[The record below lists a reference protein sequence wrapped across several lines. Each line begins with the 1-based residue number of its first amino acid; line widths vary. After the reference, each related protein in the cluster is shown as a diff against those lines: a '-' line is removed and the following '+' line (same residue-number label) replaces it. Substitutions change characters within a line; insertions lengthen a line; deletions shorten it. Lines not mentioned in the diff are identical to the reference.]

1 MVKIKDIAEFLN
13 ELYPFESKEPWDN
26 CGVLV
31 GNEENIAEKI
41 FLTLDVT
48 KDVVLQAE
56 EAEADV
62 IVSHHPVIFSP
73 LKALKADSAVFQ
85 LASADIGV
93 ISVHTPLDGAEKG
106 VSEALAKK
114 IGLKN
119 IKHSEISP
127 MIVMGEIE
135 ETSVKDFALKLKT
148 SLEANV
154 RYSSFEKK
162 IKKIAVCSGS
172 GASLLAELPKN
183 NVDAFV
189 TGDAGHHDFIDCEE
203 IGTAL
208 FACGHFETENII
220 LDELEKQLSEK
231 FPDLEIEKSQQKNP
245 IISI

>member
-13 ELYPFESKEPWDN
+13 ELYPFQSKEPWDN

-31 GNEENIAEKI
+31 GNEENIAEKV

-48 KDVVLQAE
+48 KEVVNQAE

-62 IVSHHPVIFSP
+62 IISHHPVIFSP
-73 LKALKADSAVFQ
+73 IKALKADSAVFQ
-85 LASADIGV
+85 LACADIGV

-106 VSEALAKK
+106 VSETLAEK

-119 IKHSEISP
+119 IRHSEFSP
-127 MIVMGEIE
+127 MIVTGEIG

-148 SLEANV
+148 NLEAAV

-162 IKKIAVCSGS
+162 IKRVAVCSGS
-172 GASLLAELPKN
+172 GASLLAELPAN
-183 NVDAFV
+183 SVDAFV

-203 IGTAL
+203 RGAAL

-220 LDELEKQLSEK
+220 LEELEKQLSEK